1 MDMPTDAVV
10 SGHAET
16 TRLETD
22 ELVRRL
28 NSHLGATVVAALAGV
43 RDSKLP
49 YRWAKP
55 DGPTPNA
62 EARARLMMAH
72 RVWLLLSD
80 AESDHVAR
88 SWFVGAN
95 PLLGEVAPFMALRA
109 GDTQPVLLA
118 AEAFTEGTW
127 SA

>member
-1 MDMPTDAVV
+1 MPTDAVV

-62 EARARLMMAH
+62 AARARLMMAH